1 MSASEIDRTLVR
13 LAHEILEKTEDL
25 HRLAFIGIRRRGVPL
40 ALRLADKIKSLENL
54 AIPVGFLDINLY
66 RDDLSTVSEKPVHN
80 ATEITFP
87 VTGKDIILMDDV
99 LYTGRTIRAA
109 LDALFDQGRPARV
122 QLLGPNRSRL
132 ARTPHRSPLCGPH
145 GPDQR
150 QRDHRGEAPGSG
162 PERQGAAGRE
172 NLEQMPGGLLGI
184 ELLER
189 AEIEGILD
197 RAKRFQPRQTDS
209 KKSDQLRG
217 RMIVNLFFE
226 ASTRTRTSF
235 EIAAKRLGADA
246 ISITASASSVSK
258 GESLVD
264 TLNTL
269 GAMHPDAIVMRH
281 AASGA
286 PHFLAR
292 YLPTPIINAGD
303 GTHEHPTQALLDA
316 RTILDRRPTLDGLR
330 VAIIGDIAHSR
341 VARSNMYL
349 LSKFGAQIV
358 LCGPASL
365 LPPELAQL
373 APGIS
378 LTHKM
383 EDAIRDADV
392 IMMLRVQLERQHEA
406 AFSANEYFQFYGLRL
421 EHMGLAKPDAI
432 VMHPGPINRGR
443 EISSE
448 VADSQRSV
456 ILNQV
461 ENGIAVRMAVLERIL
476 GN

>member
-1 MSASEIDRTLVR
+1 
-13 LAHEILEKTEDL
+13 
-25 HRLAFIGIRRRGVPL
+25 
-40 ALRLADKIKSLENL
+40 
-54 AIPVGFLDINLY
+54 
-66 RDDLSTVSEKPVHN
+66 
-80 ATEITFP
+80 
-87 VTGKDIILMDDV
+87 
-99 LYTGRTIRAA
+99 
-109 LDALFDQGRPARV
+109 
-122 QLLGPNRSRL
+122 
-132 ARTPHRSPLCGPH
+132 
-145 GPDQR
+145 
-150 QRDHRGEAPGSG
+150 
-162 PERQGAAGRE
+162 
-172 NLEQMPGGLLGI
+172 MPSGLLGI
-184 ELLER
+184 EPLDR
-189 AEIEGILD
+189 VEIETILD
-197 RAKRFQPRQTDS
+197 RAKNFQAQQSARR
-209 KKSDQLRG
+209 KSDQLRG

-246 ISITASASSVSK
+246 ISITATGSSVSK

-292 YLPTPIINAGD
+292 YLVETPIINAGD

-316 RTILDRRPTLDGLR
+316 RTILDRRSTLEGLR

-421 EHMGLAKPDAI
+421 EHMSLAKPDAI

-461 ENGIAVRMAVLERIL
+461 ENGIAVRMAVLESIL

>member
-1 MSASEIDRTLVR
+1 
-13 LAHEILEKTEDL
+13 
-25 HRLAFIGIRRRGVPL
+25 
-40 ALRLADKIKSLENL
+40 
-54 AIPVGFLDINLY
+54 
-66 RDDLSTVSEKPVHN
+66 
-80 ATEITFP
+80 
-87 VTGKDIILMDDV
+87 
-99 LYTGRTIRAA
+99 
-109 LDALFDQGRPARV
+109 
-122 QLLGPNRSRL
+122 
-132 ARTPHRSPLCGPH
+132 
-145 GPDQR
+145 
-150 QRDHRGEAPGSG
+150 
-162 PERQGAAGRE
+162 
-172 NLEQMPGGLLGI
+172 MPSGLLGI
-184 ELLER
+184 EPLDR
-189 AEIEGILD
+189 VEIEAILD
-197 RAKRFQPRQTDS
+197 RAKSFQPQQTARR
-209 KKSDQLRG
+209 KSDQLRG

-246 ISITASASSVSK
+246 ISITATGSSVSK

-292 YLPTPIINAGD
+292 HLVETPIINAGD

-316 RTILDRRPTLDGLR
+316 RTILDRRSTLEGLR

-341 VARSNMYL
+341 VARSNVYL

-365 LPPELAQL
+365 LPTELARL
-373 APGIS
+373 APGVT
-378 LTHKM
+378 LTHKI
-383 EDAIRDADV
+383 EDAIRGADV
-392 IMMLRVQLERQHEA
+392 IMMLRVQLERQHEP

-421 EHMGLAKPDAI
+421 EHMTLAKPDAI